1 MVLILNSWLIIFN
14 SGEQI
19 VSSNAFLLRDL
30 FVHSKEF
37 LSQLVTAHTL
47 NYLKKKNNSI
57 TISSRIITTVS
68 IPFDKNRDLE

>member
-47 NYLKKKNNSI
+47 NYLKKK
-57 TISSRIITTVS
+57 TIPLQYR
-68 IPFDKNRDLE
+68 PE